1 MFARSVKD
9 ALNELAEASG
19 ITSNQ
24 ACLERSSTAL
34 LHDPKDGES
43 LVRAL
48 GSVEPDQDAT
58 HDMLQILTAALD
70 GARMAQEGGQA
81 RGGVLIAMF
90 EDTQ

>member
-1 MFARSVKD
+1 MFALSVVD

-34 LHDPKDGES
+34 LHNPEDRES

-48 GSVEPDQDAT
+48 DSVEPDQDAI
-58 HDMLQILTAALD
+58 HDMLQILTSALD
-70 GARMAQEGGQA
+70 RARMAVRHVAG
-81 RGGVLIAMF
+81 LL
-90 EDTQ
+90 